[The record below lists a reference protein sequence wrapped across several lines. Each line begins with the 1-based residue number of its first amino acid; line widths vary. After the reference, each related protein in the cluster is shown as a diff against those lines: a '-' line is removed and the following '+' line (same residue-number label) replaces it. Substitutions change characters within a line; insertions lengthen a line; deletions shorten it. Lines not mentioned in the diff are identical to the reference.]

1 MAFWATAILGSVLVI
16 AYAALNG
23 SGGLAPEDGL
33 LFVAIASAAV
43 GYSEGGKL
51 SEEMSAVQV
60 ISWALVLTLPINLF
74 FTYLFLD
81 FEIRSV
87 STPAIISFTYV
98 GLVSMYIGFFFW
110 YRGLALGG
118 VARVGQVQLLQPFL
132 TLAGAYFLLD
142 EQITAMNVGFALS
155 VLVVVVLGK
164 KTKAK

>member
-1 MAFWATAILGSVLVI
+1 
-16 AYAALNG
+16 
-23 SGGLAPEDGL
+23 
-33 LFVAIASAAV
+33 
-43 GYSEGGKL
+43 
-51 SEEMSAVQV
+51 
-60 ISWALVLTLPINLF
+60 
-74 FTYLFLD
+74 
-81 FEIRSV
+81 V